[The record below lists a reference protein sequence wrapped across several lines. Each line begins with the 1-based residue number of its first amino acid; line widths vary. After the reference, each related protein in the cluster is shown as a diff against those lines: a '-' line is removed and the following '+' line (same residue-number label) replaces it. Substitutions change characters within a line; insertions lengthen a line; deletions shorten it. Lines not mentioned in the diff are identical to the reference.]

1 METSRSQET
10 QLTQSLS
17 STMTM
22 PWNCSA
28 LSPTM
33 MAALYADISS
43 RVMQTLETLAPRV
56 EVYSIDEAFLDL
68 SAIHKVASLTDF
80 AGQVK
85 HTIGF
90 CYPSG
95 NETYANLDQTHQP
108 RKNDP
113 SRRQLLRAP

>member
-1 METSRSQET
+1 
-10 QLTQSLS
+10 
-17 STMTM
+17 M

-43 RVMQTLETLAPRV
+43 RVMQTLETLAPHV

-80 AGQVK
+80 ASQVK
-85 HTIGF
+85 HTIAQHTGMAV
-90 CYPSG
+90 CVGIAQSKTLSKLANYAAKKYPATQG
-95 NETYANLDQTHQP
+95 VLDLTQ
-108 RKNDP
+108 R
-113 SRRQLLRAP
+113 SRQR